1 MLTRFAVVFLVAVT
15 SATAQELGTLLVE
28 VRMGTEAVAG
38 AEVVLP
44 GATQLTDASGV
55 ARFQIPAGATKITVL
70 HTGFIPITVPA
81 VVTAGA
87 DQRLRVELQRELA
100 VEEDVTVVSSTRTGR
115 RLEDQ
120 PIRVEAM
127 NREEIEEKMLMTP
140 GDIVMLLNEM
150 GGMRVQTTSPA
161 LGAASVRIQ
170 GMRGR
175 YTRFLSDGLPL
186 YGSQPGGLGLLQ
198 VPPMDLGRV
207 EVIKGAAS
215 ALYGAGAMGG
225 VVNLV
230 SRRPGDEPERELL
243 FNQSTRGAT
252 DGVLWLSQKLS
263 ESWGMTLIGG
273 GHRQDRAD
281 IDGDGWGDLAGYERG
296 VVRPRF
302 FWDDGSGQSLFLTV
316 GTTGETRSG
325 GTQSDRVLPATGL
338 PYREAL
344 ETRRFDVGAL
354 WQTVVGRSVVTAR
367 ATRARQWHD
376 HLFGEN
382 LERDRHDT
390 SFAELTVRRASGP
403 HTWVG
408 GVAIEHGGY
417 HPTDVPRFRYSST
430 TPGIFVQDDIDVRPW
445 LAVSLSGRLDHH
457 SEYGWFFSPQVSAL
471 MRSGPW
477 STRVSTGTGFYGP
490 TPLTEETEAA
500 GLTRLTVR
508 GPLRAERGRTA
519 SIDLSRTHG
528 PLSYTATVFG
538 SRIVDPLHIDRST
551 YQMRTLEHPTTNVG
565 LELLGTFRRAPLAIT
580 ASYTYVRARE
590 RVNGVTDDVA
600 QTPRH
605 SMGLVAMIE
614 NDDGR
619 IGIEAYY
626 TGRQRLEANPY
637 RDVSEPYAL
646 VGVLIERRVGRLR
659 LFINLENLTDTRQQR
674 WDPVLRPAR
683 DVDGRWT
690 VDAWAPLDGRV
701 INGGVRVQY

>member
-701 INGGVRVQY
+701 INGGVRVQ

>member
-150 GGMRVQTTSPA
+150 GGMRVQTTSPV

-701 INGGVRVQY
+701 INGGVRVQ